1 MQIYTYDKVK
11 IKDGVFDEEL
21 FGFKID
27 LSGKIGYVSRIG
39 YRSDEFP
46 IAVDIVNQETGQTEK
61 ELKFNCDELTLLE
74 K

>member
-11 IKDGVFDEEL
+11 IKDGVFDEL
-21 FGFKID
+21 GGTKID
-27 LSGKIGYVSRIG
+27 LSGRIGYVSRIG

-46 IAVDIVNQETGQTEK
+46 IAVDIVNQETGKTEK